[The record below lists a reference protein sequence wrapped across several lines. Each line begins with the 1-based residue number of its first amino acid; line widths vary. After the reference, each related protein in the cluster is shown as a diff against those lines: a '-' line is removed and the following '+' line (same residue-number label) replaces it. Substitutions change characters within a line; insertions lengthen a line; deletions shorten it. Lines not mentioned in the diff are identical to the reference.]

1 MTEFEGE
8 IPIHDVVIIG
18 AGPCGLAIAARLRE
32 PTPSALFTESEH
44 QKFHFIKA
52 RQNHKPDSKAK
63 NKPIRTSRRAHTSPD
78 RLLPGHSISNH
89 DLDITVLDANGDQW
103 MSAWN
108 EKFEDLGIT
117 HLRSPMFFHPDPR
130 DRDGMLEFAVREGR
144 QEELKEISGVVGKE
158 LSKHQRK
165 KRLRDGN
172 KWLQE
177 TTYVDER
184 YRHDYFRPSQALF
197 KDYCDSIV
205 KRYDLAK
212 LVQKS
217 DVSSI
222 TYSAPSSLFT
232 LQTSTGVKKARIV
245 VLAIGAAAKPS
256 LPPDCPFCNIPPND
270 SIRHIFSKTQVP
282 EPIPNMNTNTTATP
296 RISTTIFPPAL
307 LSKAS
312 NPHSFPT
319 SLAIIGGGLT
329 SAQIARLAS
338 VINIPV
344 THLILR
350 RPLKTKHFDVDLCW
364 LAKFKNHSMSAF
376 WKADSDEER
385 ADMMREARGGG
396 SVNPEYGRIL
406 RGLKE
411 EGRVTL
417 WEWTE
422 VAGAKEK
429 DSRDGE
435 PERWSLELQ
444 GKGGRR
450 DEIVVDHVVYATGIA
465 ADINRVEAV
474 KPLLDDFPIE
484 TVGGMPCLTK
494 ELMWNEDIPFFV
506 TGRLGGL
513 RLGPAAPNLEGARLG
528 AEFIAGKIASLMS
541 GLDRSV
547 PDDMSE
553 VDMRRLGLGRQNQF
567 DVLDPD
573 GAESDRD
580 SGTVQQELCSN
591 LC

>member
-1 MTEFEGE
+1 
-8 IPIHDVVIIG
+8 
-18 AGPCGLAIAARLRE
+18 
-32 PTPSALFTESEH
+32 
-44 QKFHFIKA
+44 
-52 RQNHKPDSKAK
+52 
-63 NKPIRTSRRAHTSPD
+63 
-78 RLLPGHSISNH
+78 
-89 DLDITVLDANGDQW
+89 
-103 MSAWN
+103 
-108 EKFEDLGIT
+108 
-117 HLRSPMFFHPDPR
+117 
-130 DRDGMLEFAVREGR
+130 
-144 QEELKEISGVVGKE
+144 
-158 LSKHQRK
+158 
-165 KRLRDGN
+165 
-172 KWLQE
+172 
-177 TTYVDER
+177 
-184 YRHDYFRPSQALF
+184 
-197 KDYCDSIV
+197 
-205 KRYDLAK
+205 
-212 LVQKS
+212 
-217 DVSSI
+217 
-222 TYSAPSSLFT
+222 
-232 LQTSTGVKKARIV
+232 
-245 VLAIGAAAKPS
+245 
-256 LPPDCPFCNIPPND
+256 
-270 SIRHIFSKTQVP
+270 
-282 EPIPNMNTNTTATP
+282 
-296 RISTTIFPPAL
+296 
-307 LSKAS
+307 
-312 NPHSFPT
+312 
-319 SLAIIGGGLT
+319 
-329 SAQIARLAS
+329 
-338 VINIPV
+338 
-344 THLILR
+344 
-350 RPLKTKHFDVDLCW
+350 
-364 LAKFKNHSMSAF
+364 
-376 WKADSDEER
+376 
-385 ADMMREARGGG
+385 MMREARGGG